1 MKSVRNTSQ
10 TLLQQVRQHQREVL
24 RTLGPAGVITL
35 LGFVVA
41 FFFIEPAPPR
51 TLVIATG
58 PKDGVYYETGVAY
71 ARFLESKGIKI
82 VVRETAGSIENF
94 RLLNEDNDIDLA
106 IVQAGAKQ
114 DSIPS
119 DNLEALASLY
129 LEPIWIFHRTDL
141 EPNRLSDFS
150 GKVISAG
157 QAESGT
163 HALIKLLFKANGIA
177 SDGAAGAVTL
187 VNEDTSTGIERLRSG
202 EIDALAAVVSPESEL
217 VAGLLSDP
225 SLKAFSFQ
233 RQEAYARR
241 FSFLEAITL
250 EKGVVDLGED
260 IPREP
265 VKLVGPYANLVA
277 NQKFHDALIPPLL
290 EAATNQHYAGG
301 LLSNAGDLPSLNGS
315 EFPISE
321 IARDYLT
328 HGPSLF
334 QRHMNFWV
342 ASLIDRVK
350 IMLIPLVALLFP
362 LVKLAPPVYRWRM
375 RSRIYN
381 WYTIL
386 QGVEKDLRD
395 GKINDLSHYLE
406 QLSGMEQELA
416 ELEVPLSYMQE
427 LYNLQLHIDLV
438 RRRLNAEST

>member
-1 MKSVRNTSQ
+1 MKSDRNTSQ

-24 RTLGPAGVITL
+24 RTLGPAGVVTL

-58 PKDGVYYETGVAY
+58 PKDGIYYETGIAY

-82 VVRETAGSIENF
+82 VVRETAGSVENF

-106 IVQAGAKQ
+106 IVQAGAKP

-141 EPNRLSDFS
+141 EPNRISDFS

-277 NQKFHDALIPPLL
+277 NQQFHDALIPPLL

-321 IARDYLT
+321 ISRDYLT

-386 QGVEKDLRD
+386 QDVEKDLRD
-395 GKINDLSHYLE
+395 GKINDLSHHLE

>member
-1 MKSVRNTSQ
+1 MKSDRNTSQ

-82 VVRETAGSIENF
+82 VVRETAGSVENF

-129 LEPIWIFHRTDL
+129 LEPIWIFHRANL
-141 EPNRLSDFS
+141 KPSRLSDFS

-177 SDGAAGAVTL
+177 SDGSAGAVTL

-250 EKGVVDLGED
+250 EKGVVDLGEN

-321 IARDYLT
+321 ISRDYLT

-395 GKINDLSHYLE
+395 GRINDLSHHLE

>member
-1 MKSVRNTSQ
+1 MKSDRNTSQ

-82 VVRETAGSIENF
+82 VVRETAGSVENF

-129 LEPIWIFHRTDL
+129 LEPIWIFHRANL
-141 EPNRLSDFS
+141 KPSRLSDFS

-321 IARDYLT
+321 ISRDYLT

-334 QRHMNFWV
+334 QRHLNFWV

-395 GKINDLSHYLE
+395 GRINDLSHHLE